1 MPGTINGRAIG
12 GGATLPDDPAAVL
25 LDAGNP
31 STLTGLDEAGVG
43 TSYTPAAARQLLGLA
58 TDPGLPSSGL
68 VALWR
73 ASSLSLAD
81 GDPVGTWASSVGSLT
96 LTGSGGSRPTYR
108 AAGSPS
114 GGPCVAFT
122 GSHVLSCT
130 PTGLPAGS
138 GPGTIVAI
146 VSRSASVGGAYDHVV
161 IYGDGNTS
169 KARGLASQNDVWK
182 THEWASS
189 VVGPSSV
196 PRTPAPRVLG
206 HVYNGSAVA
215 LWVDGAPVASNSIAL
230 STLLTELCVGNRIAG
245 GSQPG
250 NFRLMELAIYD
261 RALTDAQWA
270 QVMAHARAA
279 HGF

>member
-1 MPGTINGRAIG
+1 MSGGSFGT
-12 GGATLPDDPAAVL
+12 GGAAAAPSVAAGDIT
-25 LDAGNP
+25 DAGATGEALVQADTP
-31 STLTGLDEAGVG
+31 SEALA
-43 TSYTPAAARQLLGLA
+43 TLGLSG
-58 TDPGLPSSGL
+58 DPGMPSSGL
-68 VALWR
+68 LVGWR
-73 ASSLSLAD
+73 ASALVLSD

-108 AAGSPS
+108 ATGSPS
-114 GGPCVAFT
+114 GGPCVAYT

-138 GPGTIVAI
+138 DPGTIVAI

-206 HVYNGSAVA
+206 HVYDGADVA
-215 LWVDGAPVASNSIAL
+215 LWVDGAPVAASTIAL
-230 STLLTELCVGNRIAG
+230 STVLTELCVGDRIAG

-250 NFRLMELAIYD
+250 NFRLMELAVYD
-261 RALTDAQWA
+261 HALTDAQWA

>member
-1 MPGTINGRAIG
+1 MSRVPYPRPFVPAAPG
-12 GGATLPDDPAAVL
+12 GGAAAPASVAADDIS
-25 LDAGNP
+25 DAGATGVALVQADTP
-31 STLTGLDEAGVG
+31 SEALA
-43 TSYTPAAARQLLGLA
+43 TLGLSG
-58 TDPGLPSSGL
+58 DPGMPSSGL
-68 VALWR
+68 LVGWR
-73 ASSLSLAD
+73 ASALGLSD

-138 GPGTIVAI
+138 DPGTIVAI
-146 VSRSASVGGAYDHVV
+146 VSRSVSVGGAYDHVV
-161 IYGDGNTS
+161 IYGDGNTA

-206 HVYNGSAVA
+206 HVYDGSAVA

-230 STLLTELCVGNRIAG
+230 STLLTNLCVGDRIAG

>member
-1 MPGTINGRAIG
+1 MSGSFGT
-12 GGATLPDDPAAVL
+12 GGAAAAPSSVAAGDIS
-25 LDAGNP
+25 DAG
-31 STLTGLDEAGVG
+31 TTGVELVQAETAAEA
-43 TSYTPAAARQLLGLA
+43 LA
-58 TDPGLPSSGL
+58 TLGVSGDPGMPATGL

-73 ASSLSLAD
+73 ASSLSLSD
-81 GDPVGTWASSVGSLT
+81 GDPVSTWAPSVGTPGS

-108 AAGSPS
+108 ATGSPS
-114 GGPCVAFT
+114 GGPCVAYT

-138 GPGTIVAI
+138 DPGTIVAI

-206 HVYNGSAVA
+206 HVYDGADVA
-215 LWVDGAPVASNSIAL
+215 LWVDGAPVAASTRAL
-230 STLLTELCVGNRIAG
+230 STVLTELCVGNRIAG

-250 NFRLMELAIYD
+250 NFRLMELAVYD
-261 RALTDAQWA
+261 HALTDAQWA
-270 QVMAHARAA
+270 QVMAHARIA
-279 HGF
+279 HGVP

>member
-1 MPGTINGRAIG
+1 MANRY
-12 GGATLPDDPAAVL
+12 AVRTT
-25 LDAGNP
+25 DAGLAGA
-31 STLTGLDEAGVG
+31 STASDIRAALGVSG
-43 TSYTPAAARQLLGLA
+43 
-58 TDPGLPSSGL
+58 DPGMPNTGL

-81 GDPVGTWASSVGSLT
+81 GDPVATWASSVGSLT

-206 HVYNGSAVA
+206 HVYDGTAVA
-215 LWVDGAPVASNSIAL
+215 LWVDGAPVASSSIAL
-230 STLLTELCVGNRIAG
+230 STVLTELCVGNRIAG

-250 NFRLMELAIYD
+250 NFRLMELAFYSA
-261 RALTDAQWA
+261 ALTDAQWA

-279 HGF
+279 YGVP